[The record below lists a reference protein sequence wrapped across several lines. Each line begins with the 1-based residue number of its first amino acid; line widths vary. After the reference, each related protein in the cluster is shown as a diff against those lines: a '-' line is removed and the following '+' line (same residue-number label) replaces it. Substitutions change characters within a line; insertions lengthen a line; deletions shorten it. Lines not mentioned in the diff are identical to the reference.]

1 LRLLSLHKVHYI
13 KDKTKPVTATFRKVE
28 RERERERERGRIFH
42 NNLSLKNH
50 HGNG

>member
-1 LRLLSLHKVHYI
+1 LLSLHKVHYI
-13 KDKTKPVTATFRKVE
+13 KDKTKPVTTTFRKVE
-28 RERERERERGRIFH
+28 RERERERIFH